1 MAKNFISMKTVSREL
16 IGNMTKGKPWSTKDE
31 RKLAEMLK
39 EGKQVSQIAAYFD
52 KTEDSIK
59 KKMKRLRLEVV
70 VCQIQRTTTSNDE
83 DLPSVQDVLLKL
95 SKALEDLETFGLDRS
110 ETLRLRS
117 IIQGVKTYKE
127 LYADFVNY
135 RALEQKVEELIR
147 DFERDKKGG

>member
-1 MAKNFISMKTVSREL
+1 
-16 IGNMTKGKPWSTKDE
+16 
-31 RKLAEMLK
+31 MLK

-95 SKALEDLETFGLDRS
+95 SKALEDLETVGLDRS

>member
-1 MAKNFISMKTVSREL
+1 MKTVSREL

-70 VCQIQRTTTSNDE
+70 VCQIQRTTTSYDE

-147 DFERDKKGG
+147 DFETDKKGG

>member
-1 MAKNFISMKTVSREL
+1 MP
-16 IGNMTKGKPWSTKDE
+16 KGKPWNTKDE

-39 EGKQVSQIAAYFD
+39 EGKQVSQIAAYFG

-59 KKMKRLRLEVV
+59 KKMKRLGLEVV
-70 VCQIQRTTTSNDE
+70 VCQIQRTTTSNDD

-95 SKALEDLETFGLDRS
+95 SNALEDLETIGLDKS

>member
-1 MAKNFISMKTVSREL
+1 MEAMP
-16 IGNMTKGKPWSTKDE
+16 KGKPWNTKDE

-39 EGKQVSQIAAYFD
+39 EGKQVSQIAAYFG

-59 KKMKRLRLEVV
+59 KKMKRLGLEVV
-70 VCQIQRTTTSNDE
+70 VCQIQRTTTSNDD

-95 SKALEDLETFGLDRS
+95 SNALEDLETIGLDKS

>member
-1 MAKNFISMKTVSREL
+1 MEV
-16 IGNMTKGKPWSTKDE
+16 MTKGKPWSTKDE

-39 EGKQVSQIAAYFD
+39 EGKQVSQIAAYFY

>member
-1 MAKNFISMKTVSREL
+1 
-16 IGNMTKGKPWSTKDE
+16 MTKGKPWSTKDE
-31 RKLAEMLK
+31 QKLSEMLK
-39 EGKQVSQIAAYFD
+39 EGKQVSQIAAFFD

-59 KKMKRLRLEVV
+59 KKMKRLGLEVV

>member
-1 MAKNFISMKTVSREL
+1 MKTVSREL